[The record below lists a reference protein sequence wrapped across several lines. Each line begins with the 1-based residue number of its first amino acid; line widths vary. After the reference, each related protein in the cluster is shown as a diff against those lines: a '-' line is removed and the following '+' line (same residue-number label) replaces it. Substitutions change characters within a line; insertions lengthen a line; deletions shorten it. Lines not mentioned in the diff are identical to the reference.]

1 MAAITRLPHEIAET
15 AEALVLMAAAAAS
28 TPFVGSRRRRWGAT
42 AEEAAG
48 PMPGDELIP
57 EPKWSYTY
65 GITIHAPRDDVW
77 PWLAQIGQG
86 RGGFYSYQTLENMFG
101 CRIRNV
107 DHIVPDLQTIE
118 PGDTV
123 RLHPSAPPL
132 EVAAVHP
139 PESLVLHGAP
149 SAEQSDGDDAAVTTW
164 QFRLDEAPGGTTRL
178 LARGRSDYGPGV
190 ANRLFFGPFPMEP
203 VLFVMSRKMM
213 LRIKQLA
220 EAASA

>member
-1 MAAITRLPHEIAET
+1 MATIARLPREIADT

-65 GITIHAPRDDVW
+65 GITIHAPREDVW

-107 DHIVPDLQTIE
+107 DHIVPDLQKIE

-132 EVAAVHP
+132 EVAAVNP

-164 QFRLDEAPGGTTRL
+164 QFRLDEASGGTTRL
-178 LARGRSDYGPGV
+178 LARGRNDYGPGG
-190 ANRLFFGPFPMEP
+190 ANRLFFGSFPMEP